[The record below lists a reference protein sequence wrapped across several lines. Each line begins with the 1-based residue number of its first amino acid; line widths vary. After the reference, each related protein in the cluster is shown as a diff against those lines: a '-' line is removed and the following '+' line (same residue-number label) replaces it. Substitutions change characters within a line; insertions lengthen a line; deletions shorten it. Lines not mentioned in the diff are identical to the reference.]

1 VSEVHQKFGKKEIVP
16 MTGHDDEPRKYA
28 SSPCF
33 ADEFEVQR
41 MPLEELLSQLNVLV
55 ESERA
60 GTRGLLAMAHR
71 SEGTPIESVLHDIA
85 RDEAR
90 FCSMLSHHVAR
101 LGGTPSHETGEF
113 LEKLL
118 KRPTLEAQLSLV
130 DRGQRAVVGM
140 IDAIIPRIDDPLLR
154 QDLMKMRDEHIVNLA
169 RAASVT
175 E

>member
-1 VSEVHQKFGKKEIVP
+1 
-16 MTGHDDEPRKYA
+16 
-28 SSPCF
+28 
-33 ADEFEVQR
+33 
-41 MPLEELLSQLNVLV
+41 MPLEELLVRLNVLV

-60 GTRGLLAMAHR
+60 GTRGLLAMVHR
-71 SEGTPIESVLHDIA
+71 CEGTPLESVLHDIA

-90 FCSMLSHHVAR
+90 FCSMLSHHVSR

-118 KRPTLEAQLSLV
+118 KRPTLEAQMTLV

-140 IDAIIPRIDDPLLR
+140 VDAIIPCIDDPLLR
-154 QDLMKMRDEHIVNLA
+154 QDLVAMRSEHIVNLA
-169 RAASVT
+169 RAASAS

>member
-1 VSEVHQKFGKKEIVP
+1 MSGD
-16 MTGHDDEPRKYA
+16 DDEPRNYA

-33 ADEFEVQR
+33 AGELEAEP
-41 MPLEELLSQLNVLV
+41 MPLEELLSRLNVLV

-71 SEGTPIESVLHDIA
+71 SEGTELEPVLHDIA

-90 FCSMLSHHVAR
+90 FCSMLSHHVSR
-101 LGGTPSHETGEF
+101 LGGSPSHETGEF

-118 KRPTLEAQLSLV
+118 KRPTLAAQLSLV
-130 DRGQRAVVGM
+130 DRGQRAVVDM
-140 IDAIIPRIDDPLLR
+140 VDAIIPRVDDPLLR
-154 QDLMKMRDEHIVNLA
+154 QDLVTMRDEHIVNLA
-169 RAASVT
+169 RAASVS